1 MKNLSELLNDL
12 EAKAKAATPDQVDSI
27 IKGALNG
34 SGRQIWHMRGAPTF
48 EEQAKRDVEYYAACS
63 PDTVL
68 ALITALRDLQARN
81 EFLEDAFENQKEFIE
96 GAINDKLA
104 LREARALISV
114 FGELGNRNAKDWLAK
129 YGEKK

>member
-1 MKNLSELLNDL
+1 MTSLLSLLDNL

-34 SGRQIWHMRGAPTF
+34 SGRQIWHMRGAPAF

-68 ALITALRDLQARN
+68 TLITALR
-81 EFLEDAFENQKEFIE
+81 
-96 GAINDKLA
+96 
-104 LREARALISV
+104 EA
-114 FGELGNRNAKDWLAK
+114 GELFQVCQHCRCGNPEERCNHWAANKARDWLAK
-129 YGEKK
+129 YAKGDE

>member
-1 MKNLSELLNDL
+1 MAVNLFELLNDL

-34 SGRQIWHMRGAPTF
+34 SGRQIWHMRGAPAF

-68 ALITALRDLQARN
+68 ALITALREAGEALKRIENPVLRGRPSYADWELRLIAR
-81 EFLEDAFENQKEFIE
+81 
-96 GAINDKLA
+96 
-104 LREARALISV
+104 
-114 FGELGNRNAKDWLAK
+114 DWRAK
-129 YGEKK
+129 YAKGEK

>member
-1 MKNLSELLNDL
+1 MTSINDILNDL

-34 SGRQIWHMRGAPTF
+34 SGRQIWHMRGAPAF

-68 ALITALRDLQARN
+68 ALITALREAERILSRV
-81 EFLEDAFENQKEFIE
+81 ESE
-96 GAINDKLA
+96 GLVKLSTQD
-104 LREARALISV
+104 EAR
-114 FGELGNRNAKDWLAK
+114 DWLAK
-129 YGEKK
+129 YAKGEG

>member
-1 MKNLSELLNDL
+1 MTTLHDILNDL

-34 SGRQIWHMRGAPTF
+34 SGRQIWHMRGAPAF

-68 ALITALRDLQARN
+68 ALITALREAHQVIEWKAAQEIPFIGGKARDY
-81 EFLEDAFENQKEFIE
+81 LK
-96 GAINDKLA
+96 
-104 LREARALISV
+104 
-114 FGELGNRNAKDWLAK
+114 K
-129 YGEKK
+129 YRKVKK